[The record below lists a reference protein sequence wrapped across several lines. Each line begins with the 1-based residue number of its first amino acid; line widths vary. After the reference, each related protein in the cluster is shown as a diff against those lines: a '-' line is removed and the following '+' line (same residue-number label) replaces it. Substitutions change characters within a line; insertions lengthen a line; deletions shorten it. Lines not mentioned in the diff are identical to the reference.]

1 MKRLYN
7 IDFTRGFVMII
18 MALDHTRDFM
28 HVTSLTQ
35 SPTDLTTTTSI
46 LFFTRWITHLCAPA
60 FVFLAGVSA
69 YLYFKN
75 AGIEKGRQFLLSRGL
90 WLIVLEFTVVN
101 FGLWLDIHFQAFM
114 FEVIGAIGFGF
125 IVLGLVLSVSIRTLG
140 IIGVIIV
147 FGHNLVPLIPFT
159 EGSVLRSILSPLFG
173 SASFSISSTVIFIIG
188 YPPIPWLGIMLV
200 GFASGILFEFD
211 EQKRKKLLLRVGGS
225 ALVLFVVIR
234 FINVYG
240 DAPWS
245 LQKNFL
251 FTFLSFMN
259 VTKYPPSLLFVLLML
274 GITFLILYFADGI
287 KNKVVDVVSVYGK
300 VPLFY
305 FLLHFYLLHIMM
317 VVMMLLQGFHLQ
329 ELDFNPFGF
338 GRPKGESGVELG
350 VIYVIWVGVV
360 VALYPVCKWYGRYKM
375 VHSENKWLKY
385 L

>member
-1 MKRLYN
+1 M
-7 IDFTRGFVMII
+7 
-18 MALDHTRDFM
+18 
-28 HVTSLTQ
+28 
-35 SPTDLTTTTSI
+35 
-46 LFFTRWITHLCAPA
+46 
-60 FVFLAGVSA
+60 
-69 YLYFKN
+69 
-75 AGIEKGRQFLLSRGL
+75 
-90 WLIVLEFTVVN
+90 
-101 FGLWLDIHFQAFM
+101 
-114 FEVIGAIGFGF
+114 
-125 IVLGLVLSVSIRTLG
+125 
-140 IIGVIIV
+140 
-147 FGHNLVPLIPFT
+147 
-159 EGSVLRSILSPLFG
+159 
-173 SASFSISSTVIFIIG
+173 G

-200 GFASGILFEFD
+200 GFASGMLFEFED
-211 EQKRKKLLLRVGGS
+211 QKRKGLLLKVGVV

-245 LQKNFL
+245 SQKNFL
-251 FTFLSFMN
+251 FTFLSFIN

-317 VVMMLLQGFHLQ
+317 VVMMLLQGFHFQ

-338 GRPKGESGVELG
+338 GRPKGESGVTLWA
-350 VIYVIWVGVV
+350 IYVIWVSVV
-360 VALYPVCKWYGRYKM
+360 IALYPVCKWYGKYKM